1 MKNVLIPTDYTVE
14 SIKIIEALIFSK
26 KCEQVNFVFVHAF
39 KISDSI
45 TDLLMLSRRS
55 KDYEHIS
62 DEFYTALNQCKS
74 KYAKEINN
82 IRLEYFYGNT
92 VAAFKNFLDA
102 LNIDH
107 IAYAKDH
114 QFSSINKYSINPKYL
129 TERAGCATIELDT
142 TLHPLEEKLFDTKIP
157 QENIN
162 SLTA

>member
-1 MKNVLIPTDYTVE
+1 MKNVLIPTDYTLE

-26 KCEQVNFVFVHAF
+26 KCEQINIVFVHAF

-55 KDYEHIS
+55 RDYEHIC
-62 DEFYTALNQCKS
+62 DEFYEQLNLCKS
-74 KYAKEINN
+74 KYAKEIKN

-102 LNIDH
+102 LEIDH
-107 IAYAKDH
+107 IAYAKDYN
-114 QFSSINKYSINPKYL
+114 FKSINKYSISPKYL
-129 TERAGCATIELDT
+129 TERSGCATIELDAAI
-142 TLHPLEEKLFDTKIP
+142 HPLEEKLFETKIP
-157 QENIN
+157 QQNIN